1 MLNQDLKILIIDD
14 DPIYHLMITKLLRS
28 IGFHNIRNIQDSV
41 EGLNYLLKNKQ
52 LPDIL
57 LLDINMPTKN
67 GWDLLDSLITST
79 VNLNDMPIYIVT
91 SSIDKCDIKKLTQY
105 PVLGFLNKPL
115 EPETL
120 KKILVAI

>member
-79 VNLNDMPIYIVT
+79 INLNKMPIYIVT
-91 SSIDKCDIKKLTQY
+91 SSIDKCDIKKSTQY
-105 PVLGFLNKPL
+105 PISGFLNKPL
-115 EPETL
+115 KPETL
-120 KKILVAI
+120 KNILVAI